1 MHLSGPRGKLVG
13 QGGKCNP
20 HLHLCTPCH
29 NPCGHISAPW
39 MLQRTDKYE
48 APSLCKFSKIN
59 CDGVELERLALTLR
73 GCGARSP
80 ELGRAVFCSKLPT
93 KAPYIRTSIPHPGG
107 PPLVLETPSA
117 VMRPSPNLLQHGI
130 RLTLFSGKGCSLCH
144 SAKEILA
151 KVHQRRPF
159 EYQEVDTGAKG
170 QEQWRNLYQFD
181 IPVLHVQRV
190 MHAAANPDLVTYT
203 KIIMHRFSEK
213 EVEALMDEAVA

>member
-1 MHLSGPRGKLVG
+1 
-13 QGGKCNP
+13 
-20 HLHLCTPCH
+20 
-29 NPCGHISAPW
+29 
-39 MLQRTDKYE
+39 
-48 APSLCKFSKIN
+48 
-59 CDGVELERLALTLR
+59 
-73 GCGARSP
+73 
-80 ELGRAVFCSKLPT
+80 
-93 KAPYIRTSIPHPGG
+93 
-107 PPLVLETPSA
+107 
-117 VMRPSPNLLQHGI
+117 MRPSPNLLQHGI

-181 IPVLHVQRV
+181 IPVLH
-190 MHAAANPDLVTYT
+190 AAANPDLVTYT